1 MFGIY
6 EIEEKLK
13 YKMNDTGPCNMDIS
27 VKISAICFE
36 NDISVAKA
44 SSCRMSSTR

>member
-1 MFGIY
+1 MLGID

-27 VKISAICFE
+27 VKISAICF
-36 NDISVAKA
+36 SVFLFWEWYQ
-44 SSCRMSSTR
+44 CGRGF